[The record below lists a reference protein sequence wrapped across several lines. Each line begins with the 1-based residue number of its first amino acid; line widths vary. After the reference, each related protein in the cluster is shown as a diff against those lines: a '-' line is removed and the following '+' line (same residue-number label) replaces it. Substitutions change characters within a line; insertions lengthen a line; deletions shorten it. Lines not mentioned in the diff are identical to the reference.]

1 MMGDQKEIDKKPMT
15 PGWVTAVLF
24 LLLWLTLLVGG
35 YFWAHNPFFTA
46 ETLLRPL
53 LTGLS
58 GILWLLI
65 TGLAAAA
72 GLRLTRT
79 LLDDEPLPL
88 RLALAAGLGLG
99 LLSLLMLAWGMVG
112 ALHSLIAWAG
122 LLLATVLLRHDLRQL
137 AASIRQYAWPR
148 PNGRFQAGLALYM
161 GAMLLLAFFLTLTPE
176 RGWDAH
182 VYHLTGPK
190 LYIEMGRIGHPI
202 DLFYLG
208 FPQLGGMQFMLGMLL
223 AGDGLTSI
231 FHFGYGLL
239 ALVVVMGLAGQ
250 VFGRD
255 TMLPAGAIL
264 LSVTAVLELMMAAY
278 VDVTLLFYT
287 TAAFYTFWRW
297 RQTRPVEFLRP
308 VRFLKP
314 DRSAGWLLL
323 MGLFCGFCAGVKY
336 TAVAVPVA
344 LGLSLLWTLRRQPF
358 AQILIQGGLL
368 TLVTTLTTL
377 PWLLKNWLITGNPFY
392 PFLLHDGLYWNEW
405 RAAWYDRAG
414 TGLWPDEPLRLLL
427 APVEATI
434 IGTTGT
440 EAYGATIGPF
450 ILGLLFL
457 LPLVWRTLSH
467 TEKGVMGHLLF
478 FFGLNY
484 GLWLWGLARSFLLFQ
499 SRLLLPMFGITAV
512 IAAVTLVRLDGL
524 TRPALAVGW
533 LVRTITGLALGLIL
547 FSWLQYTLLLNPLPV
562 ALGLESESRFWQ
574 RTLGP
579 YQLAIEAINDLPADA
594 QIQFLWEP
602 RSYGCRVDCR
612 PDVLLEHFWQ
622 LTQNQGFD
630 ETAVAA
636 AWAEQG
642 VTHVLLSQRGL
653 DFLLEAGYDPIRTED
668 VAILQTVQAR
678 YLTPI
683 GQWQDQYI
691 LYRFEREGATR

>member
-1 MMGDQKEIDKKPMT
+1 MTINRNDRPTQPIT
-15 PGWVTAVLF
+15 PGWITAVIF

-35 YFWAHNPFFTA
+35 YFWAHNPFTS
-46 ETLLRPL
+46 ETLIRPL

-58 GILWLLI
+58 IGLWLLI
-65 TGLAAAA
+65 TALAATV
-72 GLRLTRT
+72 GLRLTRS
-79 LLDDEPLPL
+79 LLNDEPLPL

-99 LLSLLMLAWGMVG
+99 LLSLLILTWGMVG
-112 ALHSLIAWAG
+112 GLHSLVAWAG
-122 LLLATVLLRHDLRQL
+122 LLLATFLLRHDLRQL
-137 AASIRQYAWPR
+137 AVSIRQYRWPQ
-148 PNGRFQAGLALYM
+148 PNGRFQTGLALYM
-161 GAMLLLAFFLTLTPE
+161 GGMLLLTFGLTLAPE
-176 RGWDAH
+176 LGWDAH

-208 FPQLGGMQFMLGMLL
+208 FPQLGGMQFLLGMLL
-223 AGDGLTSI
+223 AGDGLTAL

-239 ALVVVMGLAGQ
+239 ALLVVMGLAGQ
-250 VFGRD
+250 AFGRE

-264 LSVTAVLELMMAAY
+264 LSVTAVLELMMSAY
-278 VDVTLLFYT
+278 VDITLLFYT
-287 TAAFYTFWRW
+287 TAAFYAFYRW
-297 RQTRPVEFLRP
+297 RELHT
-308 VRFLKP
+308 KP
-314 DRSAGWLLL
+314 GRSKVTGWLILL
-323 MGLFCGFCAGVKY
+323 GLFCGFCAGVKY
-336 TAVAVPVA
+336 TAVAVPIA
-344 LGLSLLWTLRRQPF
+344 LGLSLLWTMRRQPLT
-358 AQILIQGGLL
+358 QILFQGGLL
-368 TLVTTLTTL
+368 TLITSLTTL

-427 APVEATI
+427 SPLEASI

-440 EAYGATIGPF
+440 EAYGSTIGPF

-457 LPLVWRTLSH
+457 LPLVWHTL
-467 TEKGVMGHLLF
+467 TKAEKGVMGHLLF
-478 FFGLNY
+478 FLGLNY

-512 IAAVTLVRLDGL
+512 ITAVTLVRLDRL
-524 TRPALAVGW
+524 TRPTLAVGW
-533 LVRTITGLALGLIL
+533 LVRVITSLTLGLIL
-547 FSWLQYTLLLNPLPV
+547 LSWLQYALLLNPLPV
-562 ALGLESESRFWQ
+562 VLGLESESRFWQ

-579 YQLAIEAINDLPADA
+579 YQQAIEAVNELPDEA
-594 QIQFLWEP
+594 QVQFLWEP
-602 RSYGCRVDCR
+602 RSYGCQVDCR
-612 PDVLLEHFWQ
+612 PDALLEHFWQ
-622 LTQNQGFD
+622 MTQYQEFD
-630 ETAVAA
+630 ETAVAN

-668 VAILQTVQAR
+668 LAVLQAVQAR

-683 GQWQDQYI
+683 AQWQDQYI
-691 LYRFEREGATR
+691 LYQFEAEHE